1 MLLLIDNYDSFTY
14 NLFQYFSELGAD
26 VKVVRNDEIS
36 LDDAINYTPEKLVI
50 SPGPCT
56 PINAGISNELV
67 NYFSGKI
74 PVLGVCLGHQCIGYV
89 NGGNISGAREIMHGK
104 TSLIDHDGKGLFKGI
119 SNPFEAIR
127 YHSLVVDS
135 NNLPKDLEVTAW
147 TEDGTIMGLRNKSKI
162 IEGIQFHPESI
173 MTKVGHDILK
183 NFLDM

>member
-1 MLLLIDNYDSFTY
+1 
-14 NLFQYFSELGAD
+14 
-26 VKVVRNDEIS
+26 
-36 LDDAINYTPEKLVI
+36 
-50 SPGPCT
+50 
-56 PINAGISNELV
+56 
-67 NYFSGKI
+67 
-74 PVLGVCLGHQCIGYV
+74 
-89 NGGNISGAREIMHGK
+89 MHGK
-104 TSLIDHDGKGLFKGI
+104 TSLIHHDGKGLFKGI

>member
-1 MLLLIDNYDSFTY
+1 MEKHLLFI
-14 NLFQYFSELGAD
+14 
-26 VKVVRNDEIS
+26 
-36 LDDAINYTPEKLVI
+36 
-50 SPGPCT
+50 
-56 PINAGISNELV
+56 
-67 NYFSGKI
+67 
-74 PVLGVCLGHQCIGYV
+74 
-89 NGGNISGAREIMHGK
+89 
-104 TSLIDHDGKGLFKGI
+104 KGI